1 MRLMCQ
7 KWPQRPRRAAWS
19 GCAAPV
25 ESCQGWF
32 SLFLGLGD
40 LLVIMDG
47 NQINKALLNNEK

>member
-1 MRLMCQ
+1 MCQ